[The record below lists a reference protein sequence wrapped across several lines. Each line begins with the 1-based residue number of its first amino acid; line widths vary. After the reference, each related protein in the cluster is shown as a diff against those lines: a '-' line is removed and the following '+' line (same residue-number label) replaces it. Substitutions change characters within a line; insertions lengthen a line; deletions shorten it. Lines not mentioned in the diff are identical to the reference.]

1 VAGIPPPVST
11 LRLADASVSPS
22 TEAPSIMLRRK
33 LLEES
38 DPIAMLGLAAC
49 YEVANVEPRPS
60 TKY

>member
-1 VAGIPPPVST
+1 
-11 LRLADASVSPS
+11 
-22 TEAPSIMLRRK
+22 MLRRK